1 MIQMTIILLSSYLV
15 DKLMEE
21 EVLKLL
27 EPVFFD
33 YFLDILLVEV
43 TFVFKRQ
50 NSLRKVILELKIP
63 TNSIVAA
70 TNYKLVDSQIS
81 ICPRLKVIL
90 DSK

>member
-1 MIQMTIILLSSYLV
+1 MTIILLSSYLV
-15 DKLMEE
+15 DKLME

>member
-15 DKLMEE
+15 DKLME

>member
-1 MIQMTIILLSSYLV
+1 M
-15 DKLMEE
+15 
-21 EVLKLL
+21 
-27 EPVFFD
+27 
-33 YFLDILLVEV
+33 VEV

-81 ICPRLKVIL
+81 ICPRLKFIL
-90 DSK
+90 DSN